1 MKIFR
6 TLLFFLAVSTFLF
19 GQNNEE
25 ISSLQ
30 NHYESFEYSSVIS
43 KAEVLLL
50 DKERFSEESLIQI
63 YELKAASHFAM
74 GDQQNARKSFIET
87 LKINDEYELNNV
99 IYSPKLV
106 DLFTN
111 VKDEFLDILNAKDE
125 KRQTLS
131 ESEITSTDL
140 QQNVILEDFHIA
152 VAKSLIIPGWGHLQL
167 ENSTKG
173 WILTSVST
181 VTLGSMIY
189 FVFDANSKEKDYL
202 AETNANMIKMK
213 YDDYD
218 KSYKIRNSLIAAY
231 AAVWLY
237 SQIDLLFFSNNL
249 GSKNI
254 SLQNN
259 SINNQNYN
267 QEILFSVKI
276 PF

>member
-1 MKIFR
+1 
-6 TLLFFLAVSTFLF
+6 
-19 GQNNEE
+19 
-25 ISSLQ
+25 
-30 NHYESFEYSSVIS
+30 
-43 KAEVLLL
+43 
-50 DKERFSEESLIQI
+50 
-63 YELKAASHFAM
+63 
-74 GDQQNARKSFIET
+74 
-87 LKINDEYELNNV
+87 
-99 IYSPKLV
+99 KLV

-140 QQNVILEDFHIA
+140 QQNVILDDFHTA

-202 AETNANMIKMK
+202 AETNANMISLK
-213 YDDYD
+213 YNDYD

-249 GSKNI
+249 RSKNI

-259 SINNQNYN
+259 SIINQNYN

>member
-6 TLLFFLAVSTFLF
+6 TLLFFFAVSTFLF

-106 DLFTN
+106 DLFKN
-111 VKDEFLDILNAKDE
+111 VKDEFLDILKAKDE

-131 ESEITSTDL
+131 EYEITSTDL
-140 QQNVILEDFHIA
+140 QQNVILDEFHSA
-152 VAKSLIIPGWGHLQL
+152 VAKSLIIPGWGHL
-167 ENSTKG
+167 
-173 WILTSVST
+173 
-181 VTLGSMIY
+181 
-189 FVFDANSKEKDYL
+189 
-202 AETNANMIKMK
+202 
-213 YDDYD
+213 
-218 KSYKIRNSLIAAY
+218 
-231 AAVWLY
+231 
-237 SQIDLLFFSNNL
+237 
-249 GSKNI
+249 
-254 SLQNN
+254 
-259 SINNQNYN
+259 
-267 QEILFSVKI
+267 
-276 PF
+276 

>member
-6 TLLFFLAVSTFLF
+6 TLLFFFAVSTFLF

-140 QQNVILEDFHIA
+140 QQNIILDDFFWYCGTI
-152 VAKSLIIPGWGHLQL
+152 
-167 ENSTKG
+167 
-173 WILTSVST
+173 
-181 VTLGSMIY
+181 
-189 FVFDANSKEKDYL
+189 
-202 AETNANMIKMK
+202 
-213 YDDYD
+213 
-218 KSYKIRNSLIAAY
+218 
-231 AAVWLY
+231 
-237 SQIDLLFFSNNL
+237 
-249 GSKNI
+249 
-254 SLQNN
+254 
-259 SINNQNYN
+259 
-267 QEILFSVKI
+267 
-276 PF
+276 